1 MKNAESSEKLVF
13 DSRIY
18 SREAVKLAAYLFA
31 GRAGIKI
38 SGRGGA
44 TEVLISCGGDIGG
57 LAGEFAN
64 EVLNQQ
70 CRLDLSR
77 KNSRISGI
85 LATKALLSASGGT
98 KI

>member
-13 DSRIY
+13 DAKIY
-18 SREAVKLAAYLFA
+18 SGEAVKLAAYLFA

-38 SGRGGA
+38 SARGGA
-44 TEVLISCGGDIGG
+44 TEVLIARDGDLAR
-57 LAGEFAN
+57 LAGEFSN

-77 KNSRISGI
+77 KNSKISGI
-85 LATKALLSASGGT
+85 LATKALLSAAGET